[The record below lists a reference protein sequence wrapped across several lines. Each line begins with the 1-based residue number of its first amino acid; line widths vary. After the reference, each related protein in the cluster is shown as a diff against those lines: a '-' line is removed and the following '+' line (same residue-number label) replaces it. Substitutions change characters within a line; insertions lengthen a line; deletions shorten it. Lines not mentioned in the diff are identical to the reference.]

1 MLPFST
7 SLLYAA
13 QQKLPWVEPG
23 SRLQAWCAQAGATAL
38 ISDGGAHGRF
48 SYLMAEPD
56 ATAELASHDDIAVF
70 LKAVTAFVAPQ
81 TAMDL
86 PPFTG
91 GLVGMAGF
99 ELGLRLEHLPAAP
112 FRIEGAT
119 AWPDLVVHRYPGVVA
134 FDHHKQSLTV
144 VGRGATLETAE
155 AARDRLITLW
165 QAALPLPAPTG
176 ALLDGPLRLETPD
189 PVHEDKVAA
198 VVSQIHAGDLFQAN
212 LARGWTG
219 RLKPGVTPA
228 AVLAGLQAAGPAP
241 FGAYVDLGTQQN
253 DHSKNTR
260 RVIVSNSPERFIRL
274 DHDGTLE
281 TRPIKGTRPRGATPE
296 TDAILAD
303 ELSHSLKDRAE
314 NLMIV
319 DLMRHDL
326 AKVSEVGS
334 VTVPALNVLESYPN
348 VHHLVSTVTARL
360 KAGCSVA
367 DVLLATLPA
376 GSISGAPKVQAMKVI
391 SAMEAARGP
400 YCGVLFAI
408 DAGGAMDSSVLIRT
422 IALEGGD
429 PETGKAGWNLRAA
442 AGGGI
447 VADSD
452 PRDERIETETKLS
465 LIKRVL
471 EGGA

>member
-1 MLPFST
+1 MLSFSA
-7 SLLYAA
+7 SLLCTST
-13 QQKLPWVEPG
+13 QTLPWVEPG
-23 SRLQAWCAQAGATAL
+23 SRLQAWCAHPGSTAL

-48 SYLMAEPD
+48 SYLLAEPD
-56 ATAELASHDDIAVF
+56 ATAALLAHDDASAF
-70 LKAVTAFVAPQ
+70 LKAVTAFVTTQDA
-81 TAMDL
+81 TGL
-86 PPFTG
+86 PPFSG
-91 GLVGMAGF
+91 GLIGVAGF
-99 ELGLRLEHLPAAP
+99 ELGLRLENLPAAP
-112 FRIEGAT
+112 FRIEGGV
-119 AWPDLVVHRYPGVVA
+119 AWPDLVVHRYPAVLA
-134 FDHHKQSLTV
+134 FDHHTQGLTV
-144 VGRGATLETAE
+144 IGRGATPEAAM
-155 AARDRLITLW
+155 AARDRLAALW
-165 QAALPLPAPTG
+165 QATDALAPPAG
-176 ALLDGPLRLETPD
+176 ALLEKPLRLETPD

-198 VVSQIHAGDLFQAN
+198 VVGQIHAGDLFQAN

-219 RLKPGVTPA
+219 RLKAGVTPA
-228 AVLAGLQAAGPAP
+228 AVMAALHHGGAAP
-241 FGAYVDLGTQQN
+241 FGAYVDLGN
-253 DHSKNTR
+253 GRS
-260 RVIVSNSPERFIRL
+260 IASNSPERFIRL
-274 DHDGTLE
+274 DHGGGLE

-296 TDAILAD
+296 ADALLAG
-303 ELSHSLKDRAE
+303 ELHRSPKDRAE

-326 AKVSEVGS
+326 AKVAEVGS
-334 VTVPALNVLESYPN
+334 VAVPTLNILESYPN

-360 KAGCSVA
+360 ATGRSAA

-391 SAMEAARGP
+391 AAMEAARGP

-422 IALEGGD
+422 VAIEGG
-429 PETGKAGWNLRAA
+429 NLRAA

-471 EGGA
+471 EGQAGRP